1 MESNWIAI
9 IIIIITFFLIR
20 YIEKSKTPLLLNF
33 SKWIPP
39 ILLAFIFPAII
50 VYLFGFNFDDSP
62 IFSWNTKY
70 LYPVTIFTIMS
81 SMSLSDLK
89 IVGFKPLILFLISS
103 FIITIIPVVLIL
115 LIVYNPFDYQ
125 SLIIE
130 NSLWK
135 GLIPVIGSWI
145 GGSSSMLILKEFV
158 LINEEL
164 FLSILV
170 IDTIIQNIVMIFLF
184 QSIKQTDYI
193 DKKFNLD
200 KLDLISLGENNLV
213 SKNLTFTLFF
223 SFSIPLT
230 FIYLDMDFLFN
241 VLALSV
247 IGLFFGN
254 FFKRWSNKINLKI
267 GSIGIILIM
276 SIIGLKL
283 TFDSFELPFEFVIF
297 IVFWMLINMILITLS
312 GFLLKTSFTWTPIAL
327 MANIGGISTCPALAS
342 AYNKKLMPH
351 AIVLA
356 ILSMATGTFWGIL
369 SFSLIN
375 FII

>member
-70 LYPVTIFTIMS
+70 LYPFTIFTIMS

>member
-1 MESNWIAI
+1 MENNWIAI

-20 YIEKSKTPLLLNF
+20 FIEKSKNRFSLIF

-50 VYLFGFNFDDSP
+50 VYLFGLNFDSSP
-62 IFSWNTKY
+62 IFSWNTRY
-70 LYPVTIFTIMS
+70 LYPITIFTIMS
-81 SMSLSDLK
+81 SMSFSDLK
-89 IVGFKPLILFLISS
+89 IVGLKPLILFLISS
-103 FIITIIPVVLIL
+103 FIITIVPVVLIL

-135 GLIPVIGSWI
+135 GFVPVIGSWI
-145 GGSSSMLILKEFV
+145 GGSSSMLVLKEFV
-158 LINEEL
+158 LLNEEL
-164 FLSILV
+164 FLSVLV

-200 KLDLISLGENNLV
+200 KLELITLDENNLV

-223 SFSIPLT
+223 SFSIPLI
-230 FIYLDMDFLFN
+230 FIYLDIDFLFN
-241 VLALSV
+241 ILALS
-247 IGLFFGN
+247 ILGLFFGN
-254 FFKRWSNKINLKI
+254 FFKSWSNKINLKI

-297 IVFWMLINMILITLS
+297 IIFWMLINIILITLT

-369 SFSLIN
+369 SFTLIK

>member
-62 IFSWNTKY
+62 IFAWNTKY
-70 LYPVTIFTIMS
+70 LYPITIFTIMS

-164 FLSILV
+164 FLSI
-170 IDTIIQNIVMIFLF
+170 
-184 QSIKQTDYI
+184 
-193 DKKFNLD
+193 
-200 KLDLISLGENNLV
+200 
-213 SKNLTFTLFF
+213 
-223 SFSIPLT
+223 FSIE
-230 FIYLDMDFLFN
+230 
-241 VLALSV
+241 
-247 IGLFFGN
+247 
-254 FFKRWSNKINLKI
+254 FK
-267 GSIGIILIM
+267 
-276 SIIGLKL
+276 
-283 TFDSFELPFEFVIF
+283 
-297 IVFWMLINMILITLS
+297 
-312 GFLLKTSFTWTPIAL
+312 
-327 MANIGGISTCPALAS
+327 
-342 AYNKKLMPH
+342 
-351 AIVLA
+351 
-356 ILSMATGTFWGIL
+356 
-369 SFSLIN
+369 
-375 FII
+375 